1 MVAFLKNKSKKDV
14 LRYQKQTAFK
24 ALLSALCVLG
34 GVVSPVVLP
43 IESSS
48 EQNSKLAW
56 EAPLSAGAAFA
67 KKKPEVHKT
76 DSLVKEFVAHEGYKR
91 AYYVHVPAS
100 FNPQQAT
107 PVLLVFHQER
117 SNARAMS
124 RLTRFQEWSEQY
136 GFLVI
141 YPEGVDTWDDGRRT
155 DARQMNDVGFVSEI
169 LTSLERKWHIDRTG
183 VYACGYS
190 DGGFF
195 AQYLALKLQGQIQ
208 AVASVAG
215 TMSQLLPNKM
225 RLKGNCSMMYILG
238 INDKIVPFYG
248 GPIDPGPHGYNRG
261 MGATASE
268 AINFWLQGNKCNN
281 DFTQEE
287 YTNVNGIDGTGV
299 KVARYANCPNNHE
312 VLVYAIVGGG
322 HDWPQVHSRGK
333 KAQNQNSRDFD
344 ASAVIFQFMANHG
357 LARLRQYQ

>member
-1 MVAFLKNKSKKDV
+1 MINKFLNGVPNCERKGAV
-14 LRYQKQTAFK
+14 RAG
-24 ALLSALCVLG
+24 LSALILLCAI
-34 GVVSPVVLP
+34 VSPVISVAEL
-43 IESSS
+43 SLGGRS
-48 EQNSKLAW
+48 EPASKAIFG
-56 EAPLSAGAAFA
+56 AGAALA

-76 DSLVKEFVAHEGYKR
+76 DSLVKEFVVHEGYKR

-124 RLTRFQEWSEQY
+124 HLARFHEFSEQY
-136 GFLVI
+136 GFLVV

-238 INDKIVPFYG
+238 IDDKIVPFRG

-261 MGATASE
+261 MGASASE

-281 DFTQEE
+281 DYTQEE
-287 YTNVNGIDGTGV
+287 YPNVNGIDGTSV

-333 KAQNQNSRDFD
+333 KSRNQTARDFD

-357 LARLRQYQ
+357 LARLRQYQQ